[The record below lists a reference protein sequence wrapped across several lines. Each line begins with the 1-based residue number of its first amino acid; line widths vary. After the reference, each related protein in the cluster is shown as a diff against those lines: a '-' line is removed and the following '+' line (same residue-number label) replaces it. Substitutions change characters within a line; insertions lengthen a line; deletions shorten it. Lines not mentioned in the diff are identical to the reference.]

1 MFHWLTASASIQ
13 TRVRRWATTEGT
25 TRHRTRNPSVRSKR
39 SSWEMDVRCVWLYP
53 GRGWGASIRC
63 NKEGLPGILKQRGAA
78 LWLEKPPSAS
88 SLSGDLTPCESLP
101 SFLVKLAYYLLLV
114 F

>member
-1 MFHWLTASASIQ
+1 MCLAVPRKGVGDKQLEA
-13 TRVRRWATTEGT
+13 
-25 TRHRTRNPSVRSKR
+25 
-39 SSWEMDVRCVWLYP
+39 
-53 GRGWGASIRC
+53 ASIRC